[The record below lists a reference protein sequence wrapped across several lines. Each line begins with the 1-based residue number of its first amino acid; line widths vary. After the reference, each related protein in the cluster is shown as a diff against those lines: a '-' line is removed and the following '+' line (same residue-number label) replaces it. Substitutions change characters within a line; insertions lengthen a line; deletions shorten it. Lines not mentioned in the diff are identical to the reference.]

1 MFLSQ
6 CQKSWRGDKYVC
18 LHQLWASIS
27 GEVQLHSWLSVHHD
41 LPQPTSLIRFLVME
55 KLNIIQNRNIN
66 NISFV
71 FDHIIRH
78 THVHSL
84 LKVSCWPTRV
94 RRKASVPKAR
104 SSRNG
109 FPHLLGQSWN
119 TQKQFNCGFSKMLA
133 LLTSIKYTL
142 SWGLQVPHTRWPL
155 PHWKI
160 FVGGPI
166 GSKHTLKVKSSW
178 SHVTFF
184 DYHRTIWHQRRRRS

>member
-6 CQKSWRGDKYVC
+6 CQKWWRGEKYVC

-27 GEVQLHSWLSVHHD
+27 GEVQLHGCLSVHHD
-41 LPQPTSLIRFLVME
+41 FPQPTSLIRFLVME
-55 KLNIIQNRNIN
+55 KLNIILNRNSDRSKVLRYYISFVNVN
-66 NISFV
+66 NLSFV

-78 THVHSL
+78 THVHFL

-119 TQKQFNCGFSKMLA
+119 TQKQFRCGFSKILA
-133 LLTSIKYTL
+133 LLTSI
-142 SWGLQVPHTRWPL
+142 
-155 PHWKI
+155 
-160 FVGGPI
+160 
-166 GSKHTLKVKSSW
+166 
-178 SHVTFF
+178 
-184 DYHRTIWHQRRRRS
+184 